1 MTTTETAKLAALN
14 GLTKEVTAF
23 PTWDDFRKAME
34 GGYVPTLRNRPTMT
48 NASKYTRFREQA
60 VTKLREMVRAEGFKV
75 YDGEKVA

>member
-34 GGYVPTLRNRPTMT
+34 GGYVPTLRNRPTLT
-48 NASKYTRFREQA
+48 NASEYTRFHEQVVA
-60 VTKLREMVRAEGFKV
+60 KLREMVRAEGFRV
-75 YDGEKVA
+75 FDGVKVA